1 MPEAEPFIKEV
12 ILENFMSYDY
22 GRIPLKPGL
31 NVVLGPNG
39 AGKSSILLGISV
51 ALGQAYT
58 ERSRRLSDLVK
69 RGKDIARVTLLL
81 NNSKRDGK
89 RLLPYKSDLIHLSRY
104 IRKDGTYW
112 FEIDFKEASKIEV
125 TQTLSRLGLNPDN
138 MLVIM
143 HQGLGDAFSMVNPQE
158 KLVMVEDA
166 VGLSPYRKSLL
177 EARERLE
184 RIKTEKE
191 ERERELQNLS
201 AGLERWKEQY
211 EKFLKLQEVRRRL
224 DNLRVEEAWAR
235 VAKIENS
242 LAALDERLEKVRT
255 EIKSLESR
263 VKENEE
269 NVSLAMTKVE
279 QAINSY
285 GMAERK
291 RERLRYGSVLYSQM
305 TKGSKSMG
313 IEDLAKMLNGLDLKR
328 PEEAEEMVGR
338 LDSEVLN
345 ELNSLKD
352 RIEGLSAYREKLA
365 VLKYRLNETQKE
377 ERQTVKQREDMASEL
392 KVITAE
398 AERLGN
404 RPERVGNLNDIQAE
418 MKVAEL
424 QLKEMGDVASDAEA
438 MYNEFK
444 NRMSQL
450 SQRIEELDRNKQE
463 TLKEIQERF
472 SVWKRELQSL
482 VAELS
487 RKYAEVLSMVNAN
500 GRVALINS
508 DDPTDAGLILMVSFR
523 GDQLIPLDAYTQSGG
538 ERSTA
543 VAAFL
548 LALQGKVVSPFRAV
562 DEFDVHMDK
571 VNRQLFM
578 KAIYEMFRRDDTSQ
592 YLVITPI
599 EPDVYDAEA
608 NYIMVHKVASSSR
621 ARQVEKVAAKQ

>member
-1 MPEAEPFIKEV
+1 MPEAEPFIREV

-81 NNSKRDGK
+81 NNAKRDGK

-112 FEIDFKEASKIEV
+112 FEIDFKEASKTEV

-138 MLVIM
+138 LLVIM
-143 HQGLGDAFSMVNPQE
+143 HQGLGDTFSLVSPQE

-166 VGLSPYRKSLL
+166 VGLSPYRRNLL
-177 EARERLE
+177 EAKDRLE

-191 ERERELQNLS
+191 EREKELQSLS

-211 EKFLKLQEVRRRL
+211 EKFLKLQELRRKFEI
-224 DNLRVEEAWAR
+224 LRVEEAWAR
-235 VAKIENS
+235 VLKVENS
-242 LAALDERLEKVRT
+242 VNTLDERLEKIRS
-255 EIKSLESR
+255 EIKSLENR

-269 NVSLAMTKVE
+269 NVSIALARLDE
-279 QAINSY
+279 AINSY

-291 RERLRYGSVLYSQM
+291 RERLRYGSTIYSQLGEELKNVG
-305 TKGSKSMG
+305 TENFSKLLN
-313 IEDLAKMLNGLDLKR
+313 DLGLKT
-328 PEEAEEMVGR
+328 PEEVEDMLGR
-338 LDSEVLN
+338 LDSEVLK
-345 ELNSLKD
+345 ELDALKD
-352 RIEGLSAYREKLA
+352 RIEGLSAYRERLA

-377 ERQTVKQREDMASEL
+377 ERQMVKQREDMANEL
-392 KVITAE
+392 ATLLSQAE
-398 AERLGN
+398 NLGK
-404 RPERVGNLNDIQAE
+404 RPEKVGNLNDIQAE
-418 MKVAEL
+418 MRVAEL
-424 QLKEMGDVASDAEA
+424 QLREMGDVAADAEA
-438 MYNEFK
+438 MYNEYK
-444 NRMSQL
+444 ARMNQL
-450 SQRIEELDRNKQE
+450 AQRIDELEKNKQE

-487 RKYAEVLSMVNAN
+487 RKYGEVLSMVNAN
-500 GRVALINS
+500 GRVALTNS
-508 DDPTDAGLILMVSFR
+508 DDPTSAGLVLMVSFR
-523 GDQLIPLDAYTQSGG
+523 GDTLVPLDAYTQSGG

-571 VNRQLFM
+571 INRQLFM
-578 KAIYEMFRRDDTSQ
+578 KAIYEMFRKDSNAQ

-599 EPDVYDAEA
+599 EPDVYDANA
-608 NYIMVHKVASSSR
+608 NYIMVHKVASSSK
-621 ARQVEKVAAKQ
+621 ARQVEKVAA